1 MTMTE
6 APPTTEVAEDAVEVA
21 GPPNR
26 VVGFY
31 DWISSSDHTT
41 IGRLWVY
48 TSVLIIVA
56 TAAVGA
62 IVGIEGLDAAD
73 VDLFGGTNEYFRYWS
88 LHRIGIA
95 FLGVAPL
102 FVGLAIL
109 VVPLQVGATNL
120 AFPRAA
126 LAAFWTWLAGG
137 IILVTATLAGGGW
150 GALDGVTSEE
160 SDAIALTLVG
170 TGMVIVSLLVALMC
184 VVTTLIAFR
193 TEGMNLLR
201 VPLFSWSMLVTAGV
215 WFLTLPILLVNL
227 AVVYLDLQGPGPF
240 VFGDPEPSERLIIS
254 QLSWALEQPQVFA
267 LAIPVLGILGSVVP
281 VSAGVRSSRHW
292 LMATLIGVYGLFS
305 IGGWYQPA
313 FNDIDQ
319 DLLFVVFGIGVGIPV
334 LALLGGAMATLVGG
348 RESLALPGTALI
360 GVMGAVLVLVA
371 AGVSAGA
378 RAIDPFE
385 LAGTAAVGGI
395 FTLVIAASVLAGIA
409 GLWFWAPKL
418 SGTTFSEGLGRLAVT
433 LVLFGGVAAGG
444 AQVVAGFFDAPDLA
458 LQDVDEDIVDVL
470 NVVTLLGW
478 AVAALGAVAMLAGI
492 ARALSPNAPAA
503 AADPWAGQTLEW
515 LTASPPERG
524 NFDEPLEPVAS
535 ATPLLDA
542 RASEPSAH
550 DEGEDA

>member
-21 GPPNR
+21 GPPSR

-48 TSVLIIVA
+48 TSVIVLVA
-56 TAAVGA
+56 MAAVGA
-62 IVGIEGLDAAD
+62 IVGIEGIDAAD

-88 LHRIGIA
+88 LHRMGFA
-95 FLGVAPL
+95 LLAVAPL
-102 FVGLAIL
+102 FIGLAIL
-109 VVPLQVGATNL
+109 VVPLQIGATNL

-137 IILVTATLAGGGW
+137 IILTTATLAGGGW

-170 TGMVIVSLLVALMC
+170 TGMVIVALLAALMC
-184 VVTTLIAFR
+184 VVTTVIAYR
-193 TEGMNLLR
+193 TDGMSLLR
-201 VPLFSWSMLVTAGV
+201 VPLFSWSMLVTAAV

-227 AVVYLDLQGPGPF
+227 ALVYVDLQGPGPF
-240 VFGDPEPSERLIIS
+240 VFGDPEPGERLILA
-254 QLSWALEQPQVFA
+254 QLGWALEQPQVFA
-267 LAIPVLGILGSVVP
+267 LAIPALGILGSVVP
-281 VSAGVRSSRHW
+281 VSAGVRNSRHW

-319 DLLFVVFGIGVGIPV
+319 DLLFVVFGIGVGVPV

-348 RESLALPGTALI
+348 RAGVALPGTALI
-360 GVMGAVLVLVA
+360 GVLGAVLVLLA

-378 RAIDPFE
+378 RAIDAFE

-395 FTLVIAASVLAGIA
+395 FALVMAASVLAGIA

-418 SGTTFSEGLGRLAVT
+418 SGITFSEGLGRLAVT

-458 LQDVDEDIVDVL
+458 LEAVDEDIVEVL
-470 NVVTLLGW
+470 DVVTFVGW
-478 AVAALGAVAMLAGI
+478 VVVAAGALAMLAGI

-503 AADPWAGQTLEW
+503 ADDPWDGQTLEW
-515 LTASPPERG
+515 ATSSPPEPG
-524 NFDEPLEPVAS
+524 NFAEPLEPVAS
-535 ATPLLDA
+535 AAPLLDA
-542 RASEPSAH
+542 REAEPSAD